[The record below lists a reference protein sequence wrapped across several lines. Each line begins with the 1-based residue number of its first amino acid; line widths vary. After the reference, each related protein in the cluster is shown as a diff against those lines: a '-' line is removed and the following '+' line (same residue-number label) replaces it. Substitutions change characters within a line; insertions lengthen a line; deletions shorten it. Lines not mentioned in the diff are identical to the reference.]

1 MSFARTIFHNMTL
14 SELSDAN
21 YRLSVYGYGS
31 DELCIIN
38 WRAVCNQLARAIIRR
53 MRSEHN
59 GTCWLVNTMNGTL
72 TPYTHGMVYNFAC
85 DFVLPRYDAAVADAL
100 ADIKEHGLSAE
111 RLERLHSAVDNV
123 NGECIF
129 WK

>member
-1 MSFARTIFHNMTL
+1 MSFAKTVFHDMTL

-21 YRLSVYGYGS
+21 YRLAVYGAVYGYET
-31 DELCIIN
+31 DAL
-38 WRAVCNQLARAIIRR
+38 CNQLARAIVRR

-59 GTCWLVNTMNGTL
+59 GTCWLVNTMNRAI
-72 TPYTHGMVYNFAC
+72 TPYTHGMVHNFAC

-100 ADIKEHGLSAE
+100 ADLKERGLSIE
-111 RLERLHSAVDNV
+111 RLDKLYACIHNV
-123 NGECIF
+123 NGERVF

>member
-1 MSFARTIFHNMTL
+1 MSFAKTVFHDMTVSQL
-14 SELSDAN
+14 AAANFRLAAHGYEADA
-21 YRLSVYGYGS
+21 
-31 DELCIIN
+31 C
-38 WRAVCNQLARAIIRR
+38 CNQLARAVVRR
-53 MRSEHN
+53 MRSENN
-59 GTCWLVNTMNGTL
+59 GQCWLVNIMSRTIK
-72 TPYTHGMVYNFAC
+72 PYTRGMVRNFAC
-85 DFVLPRYDAAVADAL
+85 DFVLPKYDDAVADAL